1 MQREAL
7 LAKVDHLSEE
17 EVDLLLQKLLKKES
31 S

>member
-1 MQREAL
+1 